1 MASEPNK
8 TEILTIFK
16 RLRSIATNKA
26 CFDCAAKNP
35 SWASIS
41 HGVFLCIDCSG
52 IHRSLGV
59 HLSFIRSTEL
69 DSNWN
74 WFQLRCMQVGGNA
87 NATAFFRQHGCSTND
102 TNAKY
107 NSRAAQMYREK
118 IRQLANAALSK
129 YGTDLWIDSSAG
141 GTPAAPEKKEAD
153 FFAELTQPAN
163 DWNMASPSEPELN
176 GAAVTPQLTDLMV
189 KSQDDSQPEE
199 GPSID
204 GLSTSPKA
212 SMDVKPSIIGKKK
225 PTAAR
230 KGLGAK
236 KGLGAQKVSSKSF
249 SEVEKQAQVAE
260 KLREEQAAESK
271 KQAEESIVT
280 SMRLAYKELEIDR
293 KMEEKKLQNLKGK
306 KKEQADR
313 LGMGF
318 GNRSAVSHSVMSEM
332 QVIEQETPVGAKS
345 SSRSKLDMFDEPGF
359 TSGPPKYKDN
369 PFTVGDTFG
378 SRWDTEGGTA
388 SFTTSW
394 TLEKEDPK
402 EEVTISSIQPIGE
415 RLPSRRK
422 AEVSAPVSESSEARQ
437 KFANAK
443 AISSDM
449 FFGRESS
456 AEYEAKTRL
465 ESMSG
470 STSISSADLFG
481 DGGDDKGRAS
491 GFDGV
496 LPSGPDIAQFKQGVK
511 TVAGKMAVLA
521 NGVMNTIQD
530 RYGAY

>member
-1 MASEPNK
+1 MATEPNK

-16 RLRSIATNKA
+16 RLRSIPTNKV

-41 HGVFLCIDCSG
+41 YGVFLCIDCSG

-74 WFQLRCMQVGGNA
+74 WFQLRCMQVGGNS

-129 YGTDLWIDSSAG
+129 YGTDMWIDSSAG
-141 GTPAAPEKKEAD
+141 GTPAPEKKEAD
-153 FFAELTQPAN
+153 FFAEHTQAQVG
-163 DWNMASPSEPELN
+163 L
-176 GAAVTPQLTDLMV
+176 VTRALIYQSYFRTDLRLFRAWERFYAFCSDYKQNPV
-189 KSQDDSQPEE
+189 GCWFWLNESVS
-199 GPSID
+199 
-204 GLSTSPKA
+204 LS
-212 SMDVKPSIIGKKK
+212 VQ
-225 PTAAR
+225 
-230 KGLGAK
+230 LGAK

-260 KLREEQAAESK
+260 KLREEQVTEAK
-271 KQAEESIVT
+271 KQAEESIVV

-293 KMEEKKLQNLKGK
+293 KMEEKKLQNLEGK
-306 KKEQADR
+306 KREQAER

-318 GNRSAVSHSVMSEM
+318 GCRSVVSHSVMSEM
-332 QVIEQETPVGAKS
+332 QVIEQETPVGVRS

-369 PFTVGDTFG
+369 PFTVGDSFG
-378 SRWDTEGGTA
+378 SRWDTDGGTS

-394 TLEKEDPK
+394 ALEKEEPK

-422 AEVSAPVSESSEARQ
+422 AEVSPVSESSEARE

-449 FFGRESS
+449 FFGRES
-456 AEYEAKTRL
+456 KPNT
-465 ESMSG
+465 G
-470 STSISSADLFG
+470 SRRG
-481 DGGDDKGRAS
+481 V
-491 GFDGV
+491 GFDSV
-496 LPSGPDIAQFKQGVK
+496 LPSGPDITQFKQGVK
-511 TVAGKMAVLA
+511 TVAGKMAVIA

-530 RYGAY
+530 RYGSY

>member
-1 MASEPNK
+1 MATEPNK

-16 RLRSIATNKA
+16 RLRSIPTNKV

-41 HGVFLCIDCSG
+41 YGVFLCIDCSG

-118 IRQLANAALSK
+118 IRQQANAALSK
-129 YGTDLWIDSSAG
+129 YGTDVSIGQMKTVWGD
-141 GTPAAPEKKEAD
+141 
-153 FFAELTQPAN
+153 
-163 DWNMASPSEPELN
+163 
-176 GAAVTPQLTDLMV
+176 
-189 KSQDDSQPEE
+189 

-212 SMDVKPSIIGKKK
+212 SIGESVSLIQPLRGK
-225 PTAAR
+225 
-230 KGLGAK
+230 LGAK

-260 KLREEQAAESK
+260 KMREEQAAEVK
-271 KQAEESIVT
+271 KQAEESIVA

-293 KMEEKKLQNLKGK
+293 KMEEKKIQNMEGK
-306 KKEQADR
+306 KREQAER

-318 GNRSAVSHSVMSEM
+318 GSRSAVSHSVMSEM
-332 QVIEQETPVGAKS
+332 QVIEQESPIGAKS

-369 PFTVGDTFG
+369 PFTVGDSFG

-394 TLEKEDPK
+394 ALEKEDPK

-449 FFGRESS
+449 FFGRETS
-456 AEYEAKTRL
+456 AEYDAKTRL
-465 ESMSG
+465 ENMSG

-481 DGGDDKGRAS
+481 DGRAS
-491 GFDGV
+491 GFDSV

-530 RYGAY
+530 RYGSY